1 MATPVFQNDP
11 AFVAYMEREYQRLH
25 QEDLFI
31 SDARYGKR
39 DSHAIA
45 FQRALAAR
53 QRGEI

>member
-25 QEDLFI
+25 QEDLFMP
-31 SDARYGKR
+31 DPRYAKR